1 MDCLTPFLYYILQN
15 EYWSCMRD
23 ELTHLLVRN
32 VLLFVAFE
40 LIYCVKLTTFS
51 LEKKSF
57 GMDYELLLLSSRKLM
72 QQNSFKEISSKE
84 TNSFLPFAIKQA

>member
-1 MDCLTPFLYYILQN
+1 
-15 EYWSCMRD
+15 MRD